1 VTREGETKSLPEN
14 NKFSL
19 QKNQEF
25 IYFTTAKYL
34 LLVKYVQGD
43 SSSTTRTINPI
54 KKLVKITKL

>member
-43 SSSTTRTINPI
+43 STARTINPI